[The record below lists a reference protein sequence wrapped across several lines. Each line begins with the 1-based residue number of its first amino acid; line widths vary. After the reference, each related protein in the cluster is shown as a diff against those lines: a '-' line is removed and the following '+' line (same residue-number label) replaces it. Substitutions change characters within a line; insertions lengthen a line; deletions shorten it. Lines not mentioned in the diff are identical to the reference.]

1 MNLRAIANNAIVSIN
16 PNIKATLEL
25 QSSYTTDET
34 GKRIAQPAELVLVNL
49 QIQALT
55 AQEIQ
60 RLDGGL
66 LQQSEHLSAYI
77 TGQLHSLRRI
87 TGQGAERLY
96 FARYG
101 DNKPCYWLIT
111 SIVESW
117 QDWCK
122 VIICKQK

>member
-1 MNLRAIANNAIVSIN
+1 MNLRAIANNAIVAIN

-25 QSSYTTDET
+25 QSSYITDDT
-34 GKRIAQPAELVLVNL
+34 GKRIAQPAELVIVDL

-77 TGQLHSLRRI
+77 TGQLYALRRI

-101 DNKPCYWLIT
+101 DDKPCYWLIT

>member
-1 MNLRAIANNAIVSIN
+1 MNLRAIANNAIVAVN

-25 QSSYTTDET
+25 QSSYITDDT
-34 GKRIAQPAELVLVNL
+34 GKRIAQPAELVIVEL
-49 QIQALT
+49 QTQALNT
-55 AQEIQ
+55 QERQQI
-60 RLDGGL
+60 DGGL
-66 LQQSEHLSAYI
+66 LQQGEYLSAYI
-77 TGQLHSLRRI
+77 TGQLYALRRI

-101 DNKPCYWLIT
+101 DDKPCYWLIT